1 MSAELNGAGAA
12 ARRDLGRRAG
22 MMIRR
27 LASFLLTLAVTFVG
41 LTAVTFFIS
50 RLTNIDPVL
59 AVIGDR
65 ASEATYARVYQELG
79 LDQPVIVQYLIYL
92 KRLVTGNFGMSV
104 LTSQPVLSDLLRVFP
119 ATFELATIA
128 IFIGVALGVPAG
140 VLAGATRGR
149 WPDHV
154 IRVVGLFGY
163 SVPVF
168 WLGLVGLF
176 IFYGKL
182 GWVGGTGR
190 LDVFYQG
197 VVAPRTGIILMDAAL
212 EGKWDIF
219 ANAFSHLILPAAIL
233 GYFSLAYIARMTR
246 SFMIDQLS
254 QEYVTAARIKGNSY
268 WRAVWRHAFPNIMV
282 PLITVVGLSYASLLE
297 GAVLTETVFA
307 WPGLGL
313 YITRALF
320 NSDMNA
326 VLGGTV
332 LVGTVFITVNLV
344 SDLLYKLVDPRLRT
358 S

>member
-1 MSAELNGAGAA
+1 V
-12 ARRDLGRRAG
+12 
-22 MMIRR
+22 I
-27 LASFLLTLAVTFVG
+27 
-41 LTAVTFFIS
+41 
-50 RLTNIDPVL
+50 

-65 ASEATYARVYQELG
+65 ANQVTYERVFLELG
-79 LDQPVIVQYLIYL
+79 LDQPPVIQYLLYL
-92 KRLVTGNFGMSV
+92 KRLVTGDFGMSV
-104 LTSQPVLSDLLRVFP
+104 LTSQPVLTDLLRVFP

-128 IFIGVALGVPAG
+128 IIFGVLLGVPAG
-140 VLAGATRGR
+140 VLAAAAKGR
-149 WPDHV
+149 WPDHL

-176 IFYGKL
+176 VFYGKL
-182 GWVGGTGR
+182 GWVSGTGR

-197 VVAPRTGIILMDAAL
+197 VVTSRTGVILIDAAL
-212 EGKWDIF
+212 DGNWDIF
-219 ANAFSHLILPAAIL
+219 ANAFSHLILPASIL
-233 GYFSLAYIARMTR
+233 GYYSLAYIARMTR
-246 SFMIDQLS
+246 SFMIEQLS

-268 WRAVWRHAFPNIMV
+268 WGAVWGHAFPNIMV
-282 PLITVVGLSYASLLE
+282 PLITVIGLSYASLLE

-332 LVGTVFITVNLV
+332 LVGTVFITINLV
-344 SDLLYKLVDPRLRT
+344 SDLLYRLVDPRLRN

>member
-1 MSAELNGAGAA
+1 MSTTAGDAGTA
-12 ARRDLGRRAG
+12 SDRRPGRLIGTILRRTLG
-22 MMIRR
+22 
-27 LASFLLTLAVTFVG
+27 FVLTLAVTFIG

-59 AVIGDR
+59 AVVGDK
-65 ASEATYARVYQELG
+65 ATQAAYDQAFLALG
-79 LDQPVIVQYLIYL
+79 LDQPLPMQYLIYL
-92 KRLVTGNFGMSV
+92 KRLVTGDFGMSV
-104 LTSQPVLSDLLRVFP
+104 LTSRPVLTDLMRVFP

-128 IFIGVALGVPAG
+128 TIIGVLVGVPAG
-140 VLAGATRGR
+140 VLAAARKGR

-176 IFYGKL
+176 VFYGKL
-182 GWVGGTGR
+182 GWVSGTGR
-190 LDVFYQG
+190 LDVFFNG
-197 VVAPRTGIILMDAAL
+197 IVTTRTGVILIDSAI
-212 EGKWDIF
+212 EGNWEIF
-219 ANAFSHLILPAAIL
+219 GNAISHLILPASIL

-268 WRAVWRHAFPNIMV
+268 WGAVWRHAFPNIMV
-282 PLITVVGLSYASLLE
+282 PLITVIGLSYASLLE

-332 LVGTVFITVNLV
+332 LVGAVFITVNLV
-344 SDLLYKLVDPRLRT
+344 SDLLYKLFDPRLRST
-358 S
+358 

>member
-1 MSAELNGAGAA
+1 MAG
-12 ARRDLGRRAG
+12 RVL
-22 MMIRR
+22 
-27 LASFLLTLAVTFVG
+27 SFLFTLAVTFIG

-59 AVIGDR
+59 ALVGDK
-65 ASEATYARVYQELG
+65 ATQAAYDGAYKALG
-79 LDQPVIVQYLIYL
+79 LDQPLFVQYLIYL
-92 KRLVTGNFGMSV
+92 KRLLTGDFGMSV
-104 LTSQPVLSDLLRVFP
+104 LTSQPVLTDLMRVFP

-128 IFIGVALGVPAG
+128 IIIGVALGVPAG
-140 VLAGATRGR
+140 VIAGATKGR
-149 WPDHV
+149 WPDQV

-168 WLGLVGLF
+168 WLGLIGLF
-176 IFYGKL
+176 VFYGKL

-197 VVAPRTGIILMDAAL
+197 IVTPVTGVILIDAAIAR
-212 EGKWDIF
+212 EWDIF
-219 ANAFSHLILPAAIL
+219 FNAFSHLILPASIL

-246 SFMIDQLS
+246 SFMIEQLS

-268 WRAVWRHAFPNIMV
+268 WRAVWGHAFPNIMV
-282 PLITVVGLSYASLLE
+282 ALITVIGLSYASLLE

-332 LVGTVFITVNLV
+332 LVGAVFITINLV
-344 SDLLYKLVDPRLRT
+344 SDLLYKLVDPRLRRQG
-358 S
+358 